1 MLSLYNITITTLFY
15 IGEGRRGL
23 VWLIL
28 SGRLEFNLVCIWCHI
43 WWMSSKWLLGTLS
56 SCFWKLDGTF
66 FYFNCCWFELIA
78 KMEQRSIMQM
88 SHLFEGVRSWSRA
101 MSCLSLMS
109 HASSANGLPIT
120 ITFFCLIL
128 LVSWQNG
135 GILKGSTRPISIY
148 LFYKT
153 ILQNLHDHS
162 SKSTW
167 NPLCN
172 STWKPFM

>member
-56 SCFWKLDGTF
+56 SCFGNLLHGTF
-66 FYFNCCWFELIA
+66 FYFNCCWFELNWLPKGAEIHYA
-78 KMEQRSIMQM
+78 M

-101 MSCLSLMS
+101 NELLLIS
-109 HASSANGLPIT
+109 HASSANGLPII

-135 GILKGSTRPISIY
+135 GILRGLLSQSSITY
-148 LFYKT
+148 L
-153 ILQNLHDHS
+153 QDHS
-162 SKSTW
+162 AKFAW
-167 NPLCN
+167 PL
-172 STWKPFM
+172 